1 MTRECTLVF
10 LMFCIM
16 AGAATV
22 FVGEFSVEVM
32 VRVLI
37 GRTASIVVVWR
48 LNRLLEMQQKSF
60 NEEEIQREHEAIKRE
75 IEERQRRLRES
86 LDAE

>member
-1 MTRECTLVF
+1 MTRECTFVF

-16 AGAATV
+16 AGAATI
-22 FVGEFSVEVM
+22 FVGEFTIEVM
-32 VRVLI
+32 IRVLI

-48 LNRLLEMQQKSF
+48 LNRLLEMQQQSF
-60 NEEEIQREHEAIKRE
+60 SEEEAKREHEAVKRE
-75 IEERQRRLRES
+75 IEERQRRLREA